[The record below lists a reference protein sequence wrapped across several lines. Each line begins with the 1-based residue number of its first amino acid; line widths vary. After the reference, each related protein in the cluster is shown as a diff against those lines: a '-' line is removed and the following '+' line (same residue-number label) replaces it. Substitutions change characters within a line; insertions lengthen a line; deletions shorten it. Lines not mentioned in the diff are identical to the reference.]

1 MQNIELQQV
10 HQASYCLIYWFIV
23 REMRLKFIHRI
34 YSLITASILIFIVVC
49 FSSSSHT
56 MPLAR
61 SAIASSASNN
71 PAQIASSR
79 VLALS
84 GRWQFLPGTEL
95 RSNDTFKSAKNNLLK
110 LKPTKQ
116 LPNFPEN
123 RWQDIEVP
131 ANWWLEGHDLNG
143 AVWYR
148 HRFKATPELKARV
161 VKLVFAGVDYTAD
174 VWLNGKY
181 LGFHEGYFQPFSF
194 FIQEQLNSTEDNEL
208 IVRVNSPLELQG
220 EDWSLHKRL
229 IKGVLS
235 HHDARPGGAWSDRGQ
250 EQNTGGIWHDVYLQV
265 SDKVAIERVNVTPEV
280 NFKNQSAIARVDL
293 DLTYPGESTETA
305 DIQLQLIPDNF
316 AEPPGKLITEQRCLK
331 PGINHLHFDVPQQ
344 NPRLWWTWD
353 RGLPNLYQLQVNI
366 AQSGRLLDRAKTKFG
381 FRTIEYDRE
390 AMVWKLNNK
399 RIFIRGTNYIGSQW
413 LSEMTAEKSGLD
425 LALMKQANIN
435 AVRVHAHITHPN
447 FYDLCDRRGMLV
459 WQDFPLQWG
468 YREDP
473 EFIQQAISQG
483 KDMIHLLYNHPAIMA
498 WSLHNEPP
506 WDAEWMQYLYQNYD
520 PQQNKRLDRELFNS
534 LKGLDSTRYL
544 HPASTVNEHPWW
556 GWYSHSWRKYGEPT
570 EEPLITEF
578 GAQALPNLS
587 SLRRIFDEDEL
598 YPDTDEKWAKWKY
611 HNFQPK
617 ETFEIA
623 KVPMGEN
630 VGEFIDNTQQYQAK
644 LIKFAAES
652 YRLQRYQPVSAIFQF
667 MFVENWASVN
677 WAVVDYWRN
686 PKPGYEALK
695 TAYQPVLPIVSS
707 QQVSW
712 ELGEKINLDL
722 IVINDLWQTFPNAK
736 ISYTLQRK
744 WQHLKEGEIAI
755 DLQPDS
761 LTQSTTINFTPWQ
774 LGDYELVAV
783 IRDRDGNFLGQN
795 VFEFTVQIPS

>member
-1 MQNIELQQV
+1 MKLKFV
-10 HQASYCLIYWFIV
+10 RRIYYFIV
-23 REMRLKFIHRI
+23 V
-34 YSLITASILIFIVVC
+34 SILIFVAISL
-49 FSSSSHT
+49 FSSRHT
-56 MPLAR
+56 TLLN
-61 SAIASSASNN
+61 SSASASSTPNN
-71 PAQIASSR
+71 SAKLAFVTAPSVASSR

-84 GRWQFLPGTEL
+84 GKWQFLPETYL
-95 RSNDTFKSAKNNLLK
+95 KDDDTLKSAEGQLLE
-110 LKPTKQ
+110 LKPTQQ
-116 LPNFPEN
+116 LPNFPA
-123 RWQDIEVP
+123 RWQEIEVP

-143 AVWYR
+143 VMWYR
-148 HRFKATPELKARV
+148 HQFSATPELRNRV
-161 VKLVFAGVDYTAD
+161 VKLNFKGVDYTAD
-174 VWLNGKY
+174 VWLNGEY

-194 FIQEQLNSTEDNEL
+194 LVSDRLNSTKDNEL
-208 IVRVNSPLELQG
+208 IVRVNSPLEPQIT
-220 EDWSLHKRL
+220 WSLHKRL

-250 EQNTGGIWHDVYLQV
+250 EQNTGGIWNDVYLQV
-265 SDKVAIERVNVTPEV
+265 SDRVAIDRLAVTPKI
-280 NFKNQSAIARVDL
+280 NFKTQSATARVDL
-293 DLTYPGESTETA
+293 DLTYPGKLAEKV
-305 DIQLQLIPDNF
+305 DIQLQLVPNNF
-316 AEPPGKLITEQRCLK
+316 TDTPGKSISEQRRLK
-331 PGINHLHFDVPQQ
+331 PGINHLHFDVLQQ

-353 RGLPNLYQLQVNI
+353 RGLPNLYELQVNI
-366 AQSGRLLDRAKTKFG
+366 TKSGRVLDRSETKFG
-381 FRTIEYDRE
+381 FRTIEYDKE
-390 AMVWKLNNK
+390 AMVWKLNNE

-413 LSEMTAEKSGLD
+413 LSEMTAEKSGFD

-447 FYDLCDRRGMLV
+447 FYDLCDRRGMLI

-473 EFIQQAISQG
+473 EFIQQAASQG
-483 KDMIHLLYNHPAIMA
+483 KDMIRLLYNHPAVMA

-520 PQQNKRLDRELFNS
+520 PQQNKRLDKELFDR
-534 LKGLDSTRYL
+534 LKGLDPTRYL

-570 EEPLITEF
+570 KEPLITEF

-587 SLRRIFDEDEL
+587 SLRRIFEEDEL
-598 YPDTDEKWAKWKY
+598 YPDTDEEWAKWKY

-623 KVPMGEN
+623 KVPMGKN
-630 VGEFIDNTQQYQAK
+630 VREFVDNTQQYQAK

-667 MFVENWASVN
+667 MFVENWASIN

-707 QQVSW
+707 QQDSLQ
-712 ELGEKINLDL
+712 LGEKINLDL
-722 IVINDLWQTFPNAK
+722 TVINDLWQAFPNAEV
-736 ISYTLQRK
+736 SYTLQRK
-744 WQHLKEGEIAI
+744 WQHLKEGEIAV
-755 DLQPDS
+755 DLPPDS
-761 LTQSTTINFTPWQ
+761 LTELTTIDLTPWQ
-774 LGDYELVAV
+774 VGDYELVAI
-783 IRDRDGNFLGQN
+783 IRDRDGKFLGQN
-795 VFEFTVQIPS
+795 VFNFKVTVPS